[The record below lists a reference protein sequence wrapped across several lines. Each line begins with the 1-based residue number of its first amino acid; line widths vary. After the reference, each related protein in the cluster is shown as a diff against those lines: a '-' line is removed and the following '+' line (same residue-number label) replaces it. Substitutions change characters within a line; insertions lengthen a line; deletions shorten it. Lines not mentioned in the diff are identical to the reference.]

1 VRDQEPEMRV
11 ARYYGWDDVRL
22 ENMKVPEIGPGEVLV
37 QVQACGL
44 CGSDLMRW
52 YVDSKA
58 PAVLGHE
65 PVGFVSRVGSGV
77 TGFTPGDRVFVHHHV
92 PCFVCHYCRRGN
104 YSCCE
109 TFKENGLH
117 PGGFAEYVR
126 VAARNVEFDVLPLP
140 EGLPFEEATLV
151 EPIACAIRGV
161 ERAGV
166 KPGDT
171 VLIVGAGVSGLLFTQ
186 LSRLWGAAL
195 VVVSDLVEYRL
206 ERALDYGAHATINPA
221 VDDVQEEVQR
231 LVGRPGADVV
241 IVTVGNPSVMEQ
253 GLRLA
258 AKGGT
263 VLVYAPLPPEDTLP
277 VDVCDLLF
285 SEKTLVT
292 TYSCAPDETRTA
304 LDLIRKGSVLTSGLV
319 THRFGLG
326 QVGEAMRL
334 AAEARDSLKVVV
346 LP

>member
-1 VRDQEPEMRV
+1 MRV
-11 ARYYGWDDVRL
+11 AKYYGWDDVRL
-22 ENMKVPEIGPGEVLV
+22 EKMEVPEIGPGEMLV
-37 QVQACGL
+37 QVRACGL

-52 YVDSKA
+52 YADSKA

-65 PVGFVSRVGSGV
+65 PVGFVSQLGSGV
-77 TGFTPGDRVFVHHHV
+77 EGFTPGDRVFVHHHV

-109 TFKENGLH
+109 TFKKNGIY

-126 VAARNVEFDVLPLP
+126 VAARNVEFDVLPVP
-140 EGLPFEEATLV
+140 EGMPFEEATLI

-166 KPGDT
+166 QPGDA
-171 VLIVGAGVSGLLFTQ
+171 VLIIGAGVSGLLFTQ
-186 LSRLWGAAL
+186 LSRLWGAGL
-195 VVVSDLVEYRL
+195 VIVSDLVEYRL
-206 ERALDYGAHATINPA
+206 DRALECGAHASLNPA
-221 VDDVQEEVQR
+221 VDDLQAEVQS

-241 IVTVGNPSVMEQ
+241 VITVGNPAVMEQ

-263 VLVYAPLPPEDTLP
+263 VLIYAPLPPGDTLP
-277 VDVCDLLF
+277 IDVCDLLF

-292 TYSCAPDETRTA
+292 TYSCAPEDTRAA
-304 LDLIRKGSVLTSGLV
+304 LDLIRNGSVQTGGLV
-319 THRFGLG
+319 THRFALE
-326 QVGEAMRL
+326 QVGEAMQL
-334 AAEARDSLKVVV
+334 AAQAGDSLKVVIV
-346 LP
+346 P